1 MTFESRRGRIVPPN
15 LDDRTWQDL
24 VDQMR
29 ALIPVYAPQW
39 TDHNPSDLGI
49 TLIELFAWLAE
60 SMIYRLNQVPDKTYV
75 AFLDLLGITRRP
87 AVPAH
92 AYLTFTAGAGAVVV
106 PAGTQ
111 AQTGG
116 DRPVVFETDAD
127 ARVLPTALK
136 AAVLVSGGA
145 YDDVTSALSGK
156 TAIQVPAAQTA
167 QLCLGFDRA
176 TSEELAPEV
185 RLYSGAPPGLAVTFV
200 HSAGDADPLAWPV
213 LTGASDETD
222 AFTHDGAFRC
232 TPPAGWS
239 AQQPTGPAPGSA
251 ADHPWETVPPRA
263 PGGAV
268 TDTLFWIGLRIA
280 NGGGG
285 PALIGLER
293 LLFNAAPARTAVT
306 VRVPE
311 ELGVSTGA
319 PFQVFALAQRP
330 LARRPSFDAPYGDL
344 AIQVGTGSP
353 PVWQDWTLADDLPS
367 GPGTV
372 YRADPVTGEIGF
384 GSYDPHTAPGLEGHG
399 SIPPAGSRIRAL
411 RYRYVSG
418 GQDGNVPPGQV
429 TVLGTTLAG
438 AVPAGVSA
446 VTNLG
451 PGQDGVDEE
460 PVEDTLARAP
470 QELKIRDRAV
480 TADDYEF
487 LVREASGPIV
497 VRCLPPRR
505 HDDDGTPYDYG
516 GIVRAPGTV
525 NLVIAPDQGPSV
537 ARPVPSPGDVDEV
550 RAHLEPRR
558 ELTAQLVVHG
568 PCYLPVIVTVE
579 VTLWQRATSAGAD
592 RDQVRADTL
601 ARIQRFLHPTRGGPD
616 GTGWQVG
623 QPVFASDLFQ
633 AIAPTQ
639 DLGYLSKLLVR
650 PDAPAYTPP
659 ARPFPL
665 SQDGASVR
673 VADYE
678 LVCASATQT
687 ITMVDAR
694 V

>member
-60 SMIYRLNQVPDKTYV
+60 GMIYRLNRVPDKNYV

-87 AVPAH
+87 AVPARTD
-92 AYLTFTAGAGAVVV
+92 LTFSAGAGPVVV

-116 DRPVVFETDAD
+116 DQPVVFETDSD
-127 ARVLPTALK
+127 VRVLPTTLK

-145 YDDVTSALSGK
+145 YDDVTSALGAQ
-156 TAIQVPAAQTA
+156 TAIQVPGGGTV
-167 QLCLGFDRA
+167 QLCLGFDRGTA
-176 TSEELAPEV
+176 EELAPAV
-185 RLYSGAPPGLAVTFV
+185 RLYSGAPPGLTVTCV
-200 HSAGDADPLAWPV
+200 CSSGDADPLSWPAAP
-213 LTGASDETD
+213 GASDGTD
-222 AFTHDGAFRC
+222 AFTHDGAFRV
-232 TPPAGWS
+232 TPPAAWS
-239 AQQPTGPAPGSA
+239 AQQPTGPASG
-251 ADHPWETVPPRA
+251 HPWETVPPRTPA
-263 PGGAV
+263 GAV
-268 TDTLFWIGLRIA
+268 TDALFWIGLRIA
-280 NGGGG
+280 NGGG
-285 PALIGLER
+285 PVVIGLER
-293 LLFNAAPARTAVT
+293 LLFNAAPARTALT
-306 VRVPE
+306 VRIPE
-311 ELGVSTGA
+311 MLGTSTGT
-319 PFQVFALAQRP
+319 PMQVFALAQRP
-330 LARRPSFDAPYGDL
+330 LARRPSFETPYGDL

-353 PVWQDWTLADDLPS
+353 PVWQDWTLADDLPP

-384 GSYDPHTAPGLEGHG
+384 GSYDPHTVSGQSGHG
-399 SIPPAGSRIRAL
+399 SIPPAGSRIRAV
-411 RYRYVSG
+411 RYRYVTA
-418 GQDGNVPPGQV
+418 GQAGNVAPNQV
-429 TVLGTTLAG
+429 TVLGTTPAG
-438 AVPAGVSA
+438 SVPAGVSA

-451 PGQDGVDEE
+451 PGRDGVDEE

-487 LVREASGPIV
+487 LVREAFGPIV
-497 VRCLPPRR
+497 VRCLPPRL
-505 HDDDGTPYDYG
+505 HGDDGTPYDHG

-525 NLVIAPDQGPSV
+525 NLLIVPDQGASV
-537 ARPVPSPGDVDEV
+537 ARPVPSTSDVDEV
-550 RAHLEPRR
+550 VAHLEPRR
-558 ELTAQLVVHG
+558 ELTAQLAVSG
-568 PCYLPVIVTVE
+568 PRYLPVIVTVE

-592 RDQVRADTL
+592 PARVVADTL

-633 AIAPTQ
+633 AIAPAQ

-665 SQDGASVR
+665 SPDGASVR

-687 ITMVDAR
+687 ITTVNAQ